1 MLDTNEPQFVFR
13 VKAND
18 TSLIINV
25 KDIFENIKIK
35 ETHYPTEWK
44 NNVNY

>member
-1 MLDTNEPQFVFR
+1 MLHTNEPQFVFR

-18 TSLIINV
+18 TSLIINAE
-25 KDIFENIKIK
+25 DIFENIKIK
-35 ETHYPTEWK
+35 ETHYPTEWE